1 MGVKGAIHFT
11 NMEDA
16 QSSAEF
22 ICVVC
27 GEGCTSGFD
36 VWSKERKDGTFLIAV
51 DSTPDRDFNVCD
63 LCNDTVHFRCSKAPE
78 TGLCDKCLAKVEKGS
93 GKSESAQR

>member
-1 MGVKGAIHFT
+1 MNDDKEI
-11 NMEDA
+11 
-16 QSSAEF
+16 AEF

-27 GEGCTSGFD
+27 KEPCRGGFD

-63 LCNDTVHFRCSKAPE
+63 SCNDAVHFRCSKDPD
-78 TGLCDKCLAKVEKGS
+78 TGYCDKCLGRINQES
-93 GKSESAQR
+93 GKPDSRP